1 MDKFDPALPTVFV
14 TRAIPPEALAAIKG
28 KANILM
34 GPSDRPSTRE
44 ELIEGFRQADAVV
57 SMLNDPID
65 AALLEASGDRVRL
78 VANYAVGFNNID
90 LAAAERLGIWA
101 TNTPEATTDSTAD
114 LAMALMLAFGR
125 GLFPAEQ
132 ELRRGDFNGWS
143 PTTHLGLLLRGARLG
158 IVGMGRIG
166 QAVARRARGFGMRVA
181 YHSRRELDPALAQE
195 LGAERLSLDELLAQS
210 DVISIHCPLTPQT
223 RHLIDGAAIARM
235 KSTAIIVNTARG
247 PIVDEEALAQA
258 LIDGRIGGAALD
270 VYERE
275 PQVHPL
281 LLKAPRTLLVPHLG
295 TSTLQT
301 RVDMGDK
308 AFANVLA
315 VLDGKAPP
323 FPVNHPPRPR
333 S

>member
-1 MDKFDPALPTVFV
+1 MDKPPSTLATVFI
-14 TRAIPPEALAAIKG
+14 TRAIPEQALAPIEG
-28 KANILM
+28 KAQVLM
-34 GPSDRPSTRE
+34 GPADRPSTRE
-44 ELIEGFRQADAVV
+44 ELIEGFRQSDAVV

-65 AALLEASGDRVRL
+65 AALLEAAGPRVRI

-90 LAAAERLGIWA
+90 LAAAARLGIWA

-114 LAMALMLAFGR
+114 LAMALMLALGR
-125 GLFPAEQ
+125 SLFSAEQ
-132 ELRRGDFNGWS
+132 ELRCGAFNGWS

-158 IVGMGRIG
+158 IIGMGRIG
-166 QAVARRARGFGMRVA
+166 QAVARRARSFGMRIT
-181 YHSRRELDPALAQE
+181 YHSRTPLPEALEHE
-195 LGAERLSLDELLAQS
+195 LGAERLPLADLLAQS
-210 DVISIHCPLTPQT
+210 DVISIHSPLTPET
-223 RHLIDGAAIARM
+223 RHLIDAAALARI
-235 KSTAIIVNTARG
+235 KPTALLINTARG
-247 PIVDEEALAQA
+247 PIVDEEALAKA

-275 PQVHPL
+275 PEVHPL
-281 LLKAPRTLLVPHLG
+281 LLQAPRALLVPHLG

-301 RVDMGDK
+301 RIEMGEK

-323 FPVNHPPRPR
+323 YPVNHPSHPR